1 MLAMFVSATLLFLVE
16 PMLAKMVLP
25 MLGGSPAVWNTCLV
39 FFQAVLLAGY
49 LYAYAVT
56 KWLGR
61 RGQIVAHILLAL
73 TAFAVLPLHIPA
85 GWTPPTESNPVFW
98 VLGMLAVTVGLPFFI
113 LSGSTPLLQR
123 WFAQSQHSAAKDPYF
138 LYAASN
144 VGSMVGLLGYPFLL
158 EPALRLGTQSRLWM
172 FGYMAYIAL
181 IVTCGALIWRTRSV
195 QVVADE
201 VIAAPSH
208 EDTAASWR
216 QRFRWIILAFVP
228 SSAMMGV
235 TTALTTNVPAIPLFW
250 VLPLALYL
258 LSFVL
263 VFAKRPPISHSWVLR
278 RLPLLL
284 LFSLIT
290 FVSSVHLPL
299 PILFTIYLTTLLA
312 IAMECH
318 GELALGRPQVSQLTE
333 FYLWIS
339 VGGVL
344 GGIFNS
350 LLAPLI
356 FPTVLEFPLILI
368 LAAWLRPA
376 IDQKPEDSVTAKKS
390 KRKDLL
396 YPLALGVCTAAFIL
410 GLPHLARLPL
420 DFLGPLVITIVGA
433 LVVWCLGFGNRPV
446 RFAAGLAALLIAG
459 SLFTGRDGSLR
470 LVKRNFFGVLR
481 VTNSPNGRFRYLI
494 HGGTVHGVQSLDAT
508 KSREPLAYY
517 STTGPAGDIV
527 RAMQAKSDARGAKAN
542 WAVVGLGAGALA
554 CYERPADSLAFYEI
568 NPAVKEIAL
577 DPRSFTFL
585 AECAPSAKI
594 VLGDARLELNNAP
607 DGSFDLIVLDACS
620 GDMIPMHLVTR
631 EALAMYLRK
640 LAPGGMIAFHTSN
653 LYLTLGPTIGA
664 LAKDAGLVASI
675 RTATVMPQQVDDGVF
690 PSQWIVMARG
700 PADLGGL
707 AQNLQ
712 WQPIEV
718 KPGARVWT
726 DDYSDLLHIIN
737 WH

>member
-1 MLAMFVSATLLFLVE
+1 MFVSATLLFLVE

-25 MLGGSPAVWNTCLV
+25 LLGGSPAVWNTCLV

-61 RGQIVAHILLAL
+61 RGQIVAHTFLAL
-73 TAFAVLPLHIPA
+73 TAFAVLPLHIPT

-144 VGSMVGLLGYPFLL
+144 LGSMVGLLGYPLLL
-158 EPALRLGTQSRLWM
+158 EPTLRLGTQSRMWM
-172 FGYMAYIAL
+172 FGYMAYVAL
-181 IVTCGALIWRTRSV
+181 TAACGALIWRARSTEI
-195 QVVADE
+195 DE
-201 VIAAPSH
+201 VIAEPSQA
-208 EDTAASWR
+208 DAAASWR
-216 QRFRWIILAFVP
+216 QRVRWIVLAFVP

-263 VFAKRPPISHSWVLR
+263 VFAKHPPISHNWVLR

-290 FVSSVHLPL
+290 FVSGVHLPL
-299 PILFTIYLTTLLA
+299 PILFPIYLVTLLA

-356 FPTVLEFPLILI
+356 FPTILEFPLILI

-376 IDQKPEDSVTAKKS
+376 IDQKPEDSVAEKKS
-390 KRKDLL
+390 RRNDLL
-396 YPLALGVCTAAFIL
+396 YPLALGLCTAAFIL
-410 GLPHLARLPL
+410 GLPHLAALPL
-420 DFLGPLVITIVGA
+420 SVLGPLVITTIGA
-433 LVVWCLGFGNRPV
+433 LVMWCLGFGNRPV

-494 HGGTVHGVQSLDAT
+494 HGGTVHGVQSLDPA

-527 RAMQAKSDARGAKAN
+527 RAMQAKSDEHGAKAN

-585 AECAPSAKI
+585 AQCAPSAKI

-607 DGSFDLIVLDACS
+607 DGSFDLIVLDAFS

-664 LAKDAGLVASI
+664 LANDAGVVAYIDS
-675 RTATVMPQQVDDGVF
+675 ATVTPKQVDDGIF

-700 PADLGGL
+700 PADLDAL
-707 AQNLQ
+707 AQNSK
-712 WQPIEV
+712 WKPIEV
-718 KPGARVWT
+718 NPGARVWT

>member
-61 RGQIVAHILLAL
+61 RGQIVAHTLLAL

-85 GWTPPTESNPVFW
+85 GWTPPTESNPVLW

-123 WFAQSQHSAAKDPYF
+123 WFAQSQHSAANDPYF

-158 EPALRLGTQSRLWM
+158 EPALRLGTQSRMWM
-172 FGYMAYIAL
+172 FGYMAYVAL
-181 IVTCGALIWRTRSV
+181 IATCGALIWRTRSV
-195 QVVADE
+195 HVVAE
-201 VIAAPSH
+201 AVIAAPLQ
-208 EDTAASWR
+208 EDAAASWR
-216 QRFRWIILAFVP
+216 RRFRWIILAFVP

-263 VFAKRPPISHSWVLR
+263 VFAKRPPISHNWVLR

-290 FVSSVHLPL
+290 FVSGVHLPL

-376 IDQKPEDSVTAKKS
+376 IDQKPEGAVAAKKS
-390 KRKDLL
+390 QRKDLL
-396 YPLALGVCTAAFIL
+396 YPLALGLCTAAFIL
-410 GLPHLARLPL
+410 GLPHLAALPL
-420 DFLGPLVITIVGA
+420 SVLGPLVITIVGA
-433 LVVWCLGFGNRPV
+433 LIVWCLGFGNRPV

-470 LVKRNFFGVLR
+470 LVRRNFFGVLR

-494 HGGTVHGVQSLDAT
+494 HGGTVHGVQSLDAA

-527 RAMQAKSDARGAKAN
+527 RTMQVKSDERGAKPN

-585 AECAPSAKI
+585 AQCAPSAKI

-607 DGSFDLIVLDACS
+607 DGSFDLIVLDAFS

-631 EALAMYLRK
+631 EALGHVSAQARARRHDCLPHQQS
-640 LAPGGMIAFHTSN
+640 LSHAGSN
-653 LYLTLGPTIGA
+653 H
-664 LAKDAGLVASI
+664 
-675 RTATVMPQQVDDGVF
+675 R
-690 PSQWIVMARG
+690 
-700 PADLGGL
+700 
-707 AQNLQ
+707 
-712 WQPIEV
+712 
-718 KPGARVWT
+718 GARQRCGT
-726 DDYSDLLHIIN
+726 GLPTSTPHP
-737 WH
+737 

>member
-1 MLAMFVSATLLFLVE
+1 MFVSATLLFLVE

-49 LYAYAVT
+49 LYTYAVT

-61 RGQIVAHILLAL
+61 RGQIVVHLLLAL
-73 TAFAVLPLHIPA
+73 TAFAVLPLHLHA
-85 GWTPPTESNPVFW
+85 GWTPPTDSTPVFW
-98 VLGMLAVTVGLPFFI
+98 ILGMLAVTVGLPFFI

-123 WFAQSQHSAAKDPYF
+123 WFAQTQHKGAKDPYF

-144 VGSMVGLLGYPFLL
+144 LGSLVGLLGYPLLL
-158 EPALRLGTQSRLWM
+158 EPALRLGAQSRLWM
-172 FGYMAYIAL
+172 VGYIAYVAL
-181 IVTCGALIWRTRSV
+181 TATCGALIWRARSA
-195 QVVADE
+195 QTDEIVAEPARED
-201 VIAAPSH
+201 AAPS
-208 EDTAASWR
+208 WR
-216 QRFRWIILAFVP
+216 RRSRWILLAFVP

-235 TTALTTNVPAIPLFW
+235 TTALTINVPAIPLFW

-263 VFAKRPPISHSWVLR
+263 VFAKRPPISHNWVLR

-290 FVSSVHLPL
+290 FVSGVHLPL
-299 PILFTIYLTTLLA
+299 PILFAIYLATLLA
-312 IAMECH
+312 VAMECH

-350 LLAPLI
+350 LIAPLI

-376 IDQKPEDSVTAKKS
+376 IDQKQESGGALKKS
-390 KRKDLL
+390 RRNDLL
-396 YPLALGVCTAAFIL
+396 YPLALGLCTAAFIL
-410 GLPHLARLPL
+410 GLPHLANLPL
-420 DFLGPLVITIVGA
+420 SFLGPLVITIVGA

-470 LVKRNFFGVLR
+470 LVRRNFFGVLR

-494 HGGTVHGVQSLDAT
+494 HGGTVHGVQSLDAA

-527 RAMQAKSDARGAKAN
+527 RAMQAKTDPRGGKAN

-568 NPAVKEIAL
+568 NPEVKEIAL

-585 AECAPSAKI
+585 AQCAPLAKI

-607 DGSFDLIVLDACS
+607 DGSFDLIVLDAFS

-664 LAKDAGLVASI
+664 LANDAGLSPYIDTASV
-675 RTATVMPQQVDDGVF
+675 TPQQVDDGVF
-690 PSQWIVMARG
+690 PSQWIVMARN

-707 AQNLQ
+707 AQDSR
-712 WQPIEV
+712 WKPINT

-726 DDYSDLLHIIN
+726 DDYSDLLHVIN